1 MMFGREHREARRS
14 WWALFRQW
22 LRDPLRTAS
31 VMPSSRELA
40 AAMLAELPPNTRR
53 VIELGGGTGALTRA
67 LLAHGIHG
75 DALLVLELNEELHAH
90 LHARFPQV
98 RVLLGDA
105 QQLPGIA
112 AQNGFLADGA
122 ADAVVSGL
130 GLLSM
135 PRETQGAILAAAF
148 SCLRTGGHFVQ
159 FTYGPQPPVA
169 DDVARKLGLQVRR
182 GTFVLRNVPPATV
195 YVYTREDGDASESPS
210 STTA

>member
-1 MMFGREHREARRS
+1 
-14 WWALFRQW
+14 
-22 LRDPLRTAS
+22 

-40 AAMLAELPPNTRR
+40 EAMLAELPPRTRR

-98 RVLLGDA
+98 RIVLGDA
-105 QQLPGIA
+105 QQLPEIA
-112 AQNGFLADGA
+112 ARDGFLAGGA
-122 ADAVVSGL
+122 VDAIVSGL

-135 PRETQGAILAAAF
+135 PRDTQGAILDAAF
-148 SCLRTGGHFVQ
+148 ACLRPGGHFVQ
-159 FTYGPQPPVA
+159 FTYGAQPPVA
-169 DDVARKLGLQVRR
+169 DEVMRKLALEVRR

-195 YVYTREDGDASESPS
+195 YVYTRGNPATGGGDGAV
-210 STTA
+210 TAA

>member
-1 MMFGREHREARRS
+1 MFGRNHREVRRS
-14 WWALFRQW
+14 WWTLFKQW

-40 AAMLAELPPNTRR
+40 EAMLAELPPGTQR

-98 RVLLGDA
+98 RIVLGDA
-105 QQLPGIA
+105 QQLPEFA
-112 AQNGFLADGA
+112 ERDGFLAEGPV
-122 ADAVVSGL
+122 DAIVSGL

-135 PRETQGAILAAAF
+135 PRETQGAILEAAF
-148 SCLRTGGHFVQ
+148 ACLRRGGRFVQ
-159 FTYGPQPPVA
+159 FTYGAQPPVS
-169 DDVARKLGLQVRR
+169 DEVTRKLAREVRR
-182 GTFVLRNVPPATV
+182 GTFVLSNVPPATV
-195 YVYTREDGDASESPS
+195 YVYTRESAATGDGDAP
-210 STTA
+210 

>member
-1 MMFGREHREARRS
+1 MFGRKHREARRS
-14 WWALFRQW
+14 WWTLFKQW

-40 AAMLAELPPNTRR
+40 AAMLAELPANTRR

-67 LLAHGIHG
+67 LLGYGIRA

-90 LHARFPQV
+90 LRARFPQV

-105 QQLPGIA
+105 QQLPLMA
-112 AQNGFLADGA
+112 AENGFLAQGP
-122 ADAVVSGL
+122 ADAIVSGL

-135 PRETQGAILAAAF
+135 PRETQAAILEAAF
-148 SCLRTGGHFVQ
+148 SCLRADGHFVQ

-169 DDVARKLGLQVRR
+169 DEVARNLGLQVRR

-195 YVYTREDGDASESPS
+195 YVYTREDADARERPA
-210 STTA
+210 STAA